1 MQIRGVILLLIFM
14 PLFAGL
20 AVRAGDGGVTYQGGD
35 GSTEAKAILIVG
47 AKDDFSA
54 THAEY
59 VYLGRHFPNYHLDSQ
74 ALMSAGNKSYDML
87 AFDDARGA
95 PHHLYFDITATL
107 GK

>member
-1 MQIRGVILLLIFM
+1 M
-14 PLFAGL
+14 PNRFAVLCLVL
-20 AVRAGDGGVTYQGGD
+20 APFFLSLAAGADDNAITYAGGD
-35 GSTEAKAILIVG
+35 GSSEAKAIVIVG

-59 VYLGRHFPNYHLDSQ
+59 VYLGLHFPGYHFDSQ
-74 ALMSAGNKSYDML
+74 ALMSAGNKSYDLL
-87 AFDDARGA
+87 AFADAQRK

>member
-1 MQIRGVILLLIFM
+1 MQNRFSVLVVV
-14 PLFAGL
+14 L
-20 AVRAGDGGVTYQGGD
+20 APFFLSLTARADDNAITYKGGD
-35 GSTEAKAILIVG
+35 GSTEAKAIVIVG

-54 THAEY
+54 TGAEY
-59 VYLGRHFPNYHLDSQ
+59 AYLGRHFPGYHFDSQ

-87 AFDDARGA
+87 AFDDSKGN